1 MCKTPFRAL
10 TFIAAGLL
18 LASLSPAQQSSAP
31 TTNPPAASGTGSAA
45 PKTQSSSST
54 KSGTTAKKT
63 TPAQPALNTEKEK
76 ASYAIGM
83 NIGKNLADN
92 MKKQDVEVNKDLLL
106 RGLKDG
112 LSGNKPLMTDE
123 EAQAVLT
130 SFQKH
135 VHEEK
140 VAKNTNEGNAFLA
153 ANKGKPGVV
162 TLPSGLQYKVITE
175 GNGPK
180 PSVSDAVICNYK
192 GTLIDGTEF
201 DSSYKRGKPA
211 TIPVGR
217 VIKGWTEAL
226 QLMPV
231 GSTWQLFIPPSL
243 AYGEEGTNGGPIG
256 PAETLVFEV
265 QLLSILPRTAP
276 AARPAPGGQ
285 PNAGQPNG
293 AQPNAEQPKPNTQ
306 QPASEPA
313 QQTPPPTP
321 TPKPE

>member
-1 MCKTPFRAL
+1 MCKTTFRAL
-10 TFIAAGLL
+10 TVTAAGLL
-18 LASLSPAQQSSAP
+18 LASLSFAQQSSAP
-31 TTNPPAASGTGSAA
+31 STNQPAASGTTAA
-45 PKTQSSSST
+45 PKAQTTHSA
-54 KSGTTAKKT
+54 TTAKKT
-63 TPAQPALNTEKEK
+63 PAPLVLNTEQEK

-92 MKKQDVEVNKDLLL
+92 MKKQDVDVSKDLLL

-112 LSGNKPLMTDE
+112 LNGSKPLMTDE
-123 EAQAVLT
+123 EAQTVLA

-140 VAKNTNEGNAFLA
+140 VAKNTSAGDAFLA
-153 ANKGKPGVV
+153 ENKAKPGVV
-162 TLPSGLQYKVITE
+162 TLPSGLQYKVITP

-180 PSVSDAVICNYK
+180 PTINDAVICNYK

-243 AYGEEGTNGGPIG
+243 AYGEEGTPNGGPIG

-265 QLLSILPRTAP
+265 QLLSILPKTAP
-276 AARPAPGGQ
+276 AAGPRPAPGGQ
-285 PNAGQPNG
+285 PNAT
-293 AQPNAEQPKPNTQ
+293 QPNAEQEQPKAQEAAPANEAPATPAPKPQ
-306 QPASEPA
+306 
-313 QQTPPPTP
+313 
-321 TPKPE
+321 

>member
-1 MCKTPFRAL
+1 MCQTPFRAL

-18 LASLSPAQQSSAP
+18 LASLSPAQQSPAP
-31 TTNPPAASGTGSAA
+31 STNQPAASGSSSAA
-45 PKTQSSSST
+45 PKTQTSSSA

-63 TPAQPALNTEKEK
+63 TPAQPVLNTEKEK

-83 NIGKNLADN
+83 NIGKSVAEN
-92 MKKQDVEVNKDLLL
+92 MKKEGVDVSKELLL
-106 RGLKDG
+106 RGMKDG
-112 LSGNKPLMTDE
+112 LDGNKPLLTDE
-123 EAQAVLT
+123 EARDVLT
-130 SFQKH
+130 NFQKH
-135 VHEEK
+135 VHEEI
-140 VAKNTNEGNAFLA
+140 VAKNTNEGNAFLT
-153 ANKGKPGVV
+153 ANKAKPGVV

-180 PSVSDAVICNYK
+180 PTVNDAVVCNYK

-243 AYGEEGTNGGPIG
+243 AYGDEGTPNGGPIG
-256 PAETLVFEV
+256 PAETLIFEV
-265 QLLSILPRTAP
+265 QLMSILPKTAP
-276 AARPAPGGQ
+276 PARPAP
-285 PNAGQPNG
+285 G

-306 QPASEPA
+306 QTQPTTPA
-313 QQTPPPTP
+313 
-321 TPKPE
+321 PKPDNPE

>member
-31 TTNPPAASGTGSAA
+31 SNPPAASGTSSAA
-45 PKTQSSSST
+45 PKTQSSSSA

-92 MKKQDVEVNKDLLL
+92 MKKQDVDVNKDLLL
-106 RGLKDG
+106 RGMKDG
-112 LSGNKPLMTDE
+112 LNGNKPLLTDE

-135 VHEEK
+135 VHDEK
-140 VAKNTNEGNAFLA
+140 VAKNSNDGNAFLT
-153 ANKGKPGVV
+153 ANKAKPGVV

-180 PSVSDAVICNYK
+180 PTINDAVICNYK

-243 AYGEEGTNGGPIG
+243 AYGDEGTPNGGPIG

-265 QLLSILPRTAP
+265 QLLSILPKTAP
-276 AARPAPGGQ
+276 APRPAPGGQ
-285 PNAGQPNG
+285 PNA
-293 AQPNAEQPKPNTQ
+293 EEPKPNAQ
-306 QPASEPA
+306 GQPA
-313 QQTPPPTP
+313 QQTPPSTP